1 MTFLANVK
9 FLQVIMQSIKP
20 KMLSAWNFKKSFVQI
35 ILYFKDIT
43 LSKFDQS
50 NHMPHGIQHFFGKKI
65 DEIPALFVLVILL
78 EIEIGKRLRVKE
90 GMCRQ
95 EKRQEE
101 MVVLFIA

>member
-1 MTFLANVK
+1 M
-9 FLQVIMQSIKP
+9 VIIQKIKP
-20 KMLSAWNFKKSFVQI
+20 KMKSAWNFEEFFCSI

-43 LSKFDQS
+43 LSKFDLS

-65 DEIPALFVLVILL
+65 DEIPELFVLVILL

-95 EKRQEE
+95 EKKTRRDGCTLHCITKSTLDNNE
-101 MVVLFIA
+101 

>member
-1 MTFLANVK
+1 MAFLA
-9 FLQVIMQSIKP
+9 
-20 KMLSAWNFKKSFVQI
+20 
-35 ILYFKDIT
+35 
-43 LSKFDQS
+43 
-50 NHMPHGIQHFFGKKI
+50 KKI
-65 DEIPALFVLVILL
+65 DGIPELFVLVILL